1 MKSDFENR
9 IEAITSPLPGSVAYT
24 VNYKLSVKLK
34 HEGLT
39 LVELYT
45 KSFPH
50 ISKSVWLKKID
61 DGLLTING
69 KHANAKTVL
78 KAGWMTENKVHNKTE
93 PSVNVSIDL
102 IYEDESIVVL
112 NKPSPLPMHPSG
124 RFNKNTL
131 TEILKLAYPQTNF
144 KIVHRLD
151 ANTTG
156 IIVLAKTTE
165 MAKMISLQF
174 HNNTIKKEYLA
185 LVEGIVKKDSQLI
198 VEKISAT
205 KTKSGGRNLSEN
217 GQISETKITVLKRDE
232 NSNLTLL
239 KVEPKQGRTN
249 QIRLHLASINHPIVG
264 DKGYKNQTYFENNP
278 LTYPDDTLFLHAYK
292 LKIKLKATDKQFVAK
307 IPKKFYHKI
316 EIN

>member
-1 MKSDFENR
+1 MKSDFEER
-9 IEAITSPLPGSVAYT
+9 IKTITSPLQGSIPYT

-39 LVELYT
+39 LLELYT
-45 KSFPH
+45 QAFPH
-50 ISKSVWLKKID
+50 IEKSIWLKKIE
-61 DGLLTING
+61 DGLLTLNEE
-69 KHANAKTVL
+69 KSSANQKL

-93 PSVNVSIDL
+93 PYVSANIKL
-102 IYEDESIVVL
+102 LYEDDQILVI

-131 TEILKLAYPQTNF
+131 TEILKLAYPQINF

-156 IIVLAKTTE
+156 VIVLAKTTQV
-165 MAKMISLQF
+165 ANFISHQF
-174 HNNTIKKEYLA
+174 QNNTIKKLYLA
-185 LVEGIVKKDSQLI
+185 LVEGIVKKDSQMI
-198 VEKISAT
+198 IEKISIN
-205 KTKSGGRNLSEN
+205 KTKSGGRNISEN

-232 NSNLTLL
+232 SSNLTLL

-264 DKGYKNQTYFENNP
+264 DKGYKNKSYFENNP
-278 LTYPDDTLFLHAYK
+278 LTYPKDTLFLHAYQ
-292 LKIKLKATDKQFVAK
+292 LKIEYNSAEKQFIAK
-307 IPKKFYHKI
+307 IPQKFHDKI